1 MQDADAA
8 VIALLAHLDE
18 FVRGSLEPG
27 RHHPPVA
34 VPHGAEA
41 IPHQCIAP
49 HRAGLSQCADGPL
62 GLEFGD
68 APHPVLATVS
78 RQLHGTAACG
88 LAAPQAPRKLSG
100 NAGVAPPCARPRRSG
115 GIARRFSGVRRHWQG
130 GPHRMDQI
138 AWLCGKPARRY
149 SRLAAERL
157 YKRQSP
163 SLEGTMAAAES
174 SANPKHNVQAARQ
187 AYSDW
192 ISKYDMVPLWE
203 KLRQLVG
210 DEPKTQC
217 APAIWRF
224 RDVKA
229 MVMESA
235 DLISAKEAERRV
247 LVLENPALRGQSRI
261 TQTLYA
267 GLQLIMPGET
277 APAHRHT
284 ASAIRFIIDGEGA
297 YTSGEGETTFM
308 SPGHFVLTA
317 NWATHDHGNTTDR
330 PMIWLDVL
338 DLPTV
343 NFFEAMFAEHL
354 DEDSQPDRRADGDS
368 VAFYA
373 SGVLPDGAPAT
384 PGRSPV
390 VNYTYARTRPIL
402 ERMRKA

>member
-1 MQDADAA
+1 
-8 VIALLAHLDE
+8 
-18 FVRGSLEPG
+18 
-27 RHHPPVA
+27 
-34 VPHGAEA
+34 
-41 IPHQCIAP
+41 
-49 HRAGLSQCADGPL
+49 
-62 GLEFGD
+62 
-68 APHPVLATVS
+68 
-78 RQLHGTAACG
+78 
-88 LAAPQAPRKLSG
+88 
-100 NAGVAPPCARPRRSG
+100 
-115 GIARRFSGVRRHWQG
+115 
-130 GPHRMDQI
+130 
-138 AWLCGKPARRY
+138 
-149 SRLAAERL
+149 
-157 YKRQSP
+157 
-163 SLEGTMAAAES
+163 MAAAES
-174 SANPKHNVQAARQ
+174 SADPKHNVQAARQ
-187 AYSDW
+187 AYYDR
-192 ISKYDMVPLWE
+192 ISKYDMAPLWE

-297 YTSGEGETTFM
+297 YTSVEGERTFM
-308 SPGHFVLTA
+308 SPGDFVLTA

-338 DLPTV
+338 DLPTI

-354 DEDSQPDRRADGDS
+354 DEDSQPVRRADGDS
-368 VAFYA
+368 AAFYA
-373 SGVLPDGAPAT
+373 SGVLPDGARAELK
-384 PGRSPV
+384 RSPV

-402 ERMRKA
+402 ERMRKGGDIDKRHGARVRYANPVTGGWVMPTMGAQLALLPCGFKGESYRATDGTIFVCVEGEGATSIGEAQFAWSAGDVFVAPPWQRYAHEAAKESVLFSISDRPAQEALGIWREID